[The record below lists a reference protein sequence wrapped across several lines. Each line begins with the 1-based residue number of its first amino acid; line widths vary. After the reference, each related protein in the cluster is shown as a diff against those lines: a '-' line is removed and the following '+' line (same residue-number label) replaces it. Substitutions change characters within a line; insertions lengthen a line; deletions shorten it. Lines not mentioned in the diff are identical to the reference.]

1 MLVFAVL
8 FVLKT
13 NFVVYVCCH
22 YASVSLVTHTRTHT
36 QALASINIMAMTMGA
51 IALAFAPGHDDN
63 FATIT
68 KQYAFGMHSRTFRRT
83 GPSTY

>member
-1 MLVFAVL
+1 MMAV
-8 FVLKT
+8 
-13 NFVVYVCCH
+13 
-22 YASVSLVTHTRTHT
+22 
-36 QALASINIMAMTMGA
+36 TMGA

-68 KQYAFGMHSRTFRRT
+68 KQCTFGMHSRTFSRT